1 MIGLDRQSRDAR
13 DAMPTAAP
21 YLYVYVNADGTAR
34 ELHANERQYLETQF
48 RPGDG
53 AAPYIKGSYAERNG
67 WGDLNGYLERS
78 RLPHGIEIRDAPTED
93 PQRSLGTKEQQI
105 AWFRSKGMEV
115 TENSD
120 GSFTVRGHQHHR
132 NLS

>member
-1 MIGLDRQSRDAR
+1 
-13 DAMPTAAP
+13 MPTAAP
-21 YLYVYVNADGTAR
+21 YPYIYVNADGTAR
-34 ELHANERQYLETQF
+34 ELHANERQYLETEF

-53 AAPYIKGSYAERNG
+53 AAPYVKGSYAQRNG
-67 WGDLNGYLERS
+67 WGDLAGYLERS
-78 RLPHGIEIRDAPTED
+78 SLPHGTQIHDAPAED
-93 PQRSLGTKEQQI
+93 PHRSRTKEEQM

-120 GSFTVRGHQHHR
+120 GSFTVGGHQRHR